1 MALGEG
7 KGDRGALQSLCYAEE
22 AKQSSLVLFPVP
34 RPKFSELALK
44 ISVCG
49 HIYSIFINKLQI
61 PKSGLFYNSKK
72 TSLPNISIKL
82 LITFLTS

>member
-1 MALGEG
+1 MKAKVTGVPF
-7 KGDRGALQSLCYAEE
+7 SLSVTWRKQNNPVWCY
-22 AKQSSLVLFPVP
+22 SPPP

-49 HIYSIFINKLQI
+49 HIYSVFINKLQI
-61 PKSGLFYNSKK
+61 PKSGLSYNSKK

-82 LITFLTS
+82 LVTFLTS